1 MKRNVQIKL
10 LDNDVSSKDV
20 TDFLKHIA
28 KRDDHKDI
36 VVFSDTGNIIRILTS
51 LSSKV
56 IETEIEKKFGIEVEV
71 REIKEGK

>member
-10 LDNDVSSKDV
+10 LDNDISSKDI
-20 TDFLKHIA
+20 TDFLKHVA

-56 IETEIEKKFGIEVEV
+56 IEKEIEKEFGIQIEV
-71 REIKEGK
+71 REIKEGR